1 MAVHCRKKN
10 LHALHSAYL
19 QNVRRL
25 FFKPFIL
32 HRRNAPYEAQ
42 RALRVHPSR
51 RMSSDSRRILK
62 LSRLK
67 SHRYQVAGIFQIP
80 VRQCTI
86 KSCIASLQNHMQ
98 FDRSCKDLR
107 GTAHVRM
114 LRDPRLRRFDLLLF
128 FHPFDFRTGRR
139 RSLFLREI
147 GGVTKFRDSLCGFA

>member
-1 MAVHCRKKN
+1 MHCRKKN

-42 RALRVHPSR
+42 RALRVLPSR

-80 VRQCTI
+80 VRQYTKKVVHRVSYIRTI
-86 KSCIASLQNHMQ
+86 CNSTDHVKIFVARRMWECSVTRDFAVAISFFFSPFRLPHREKTFAVPTRTKSA
-98 FDRSCKDLR
+98 
-107 GTAHVRM
+107 A
-114 LRDPRLRRFDLLLF
+114 
-128 FHPFDFRTGRR
+128 
-139 RSLFLREI
+139 
-147 GGVTKFRDSLCGFA
+147 